1 MHCGEDNRD
10 MLRILAGT
18 NCHLGY
24 MEKDEIWR
32 FDSFEAFEEIC
43 SLAKQKEVDFVLLGG
58 DLIHEDKPS
67 RSTLVKTIGVN
78 DIPVKFQ
85 VVNDQTVNFP
95 NSFGHVNYEDP
106 HFNVGLHVFTIH
118 GNHDDPAGVDN
129 LSAIHILS
137 ACNLVNYFGKIDLG
151 GSVVHQ
157 IVVHPVLV
165 KKVNY
170 F

>member
-1 MHCGEDNRD
+1 

-67 RSTLVKTIGVN
+67 RSTLVKTIVILRRYFLLPLSHN
-78 DIPVKFQ
+78 
-85 VVNDQTVNFP
+85 
-95 NSFGHVNYEDP
+95 
-106 HFNVGLHVFTIH
+106 
-118 GNHDDPAGVDN
+118 DN

-165 KKVNY
+165 KKVPFHSGVHIGRPALAFAIWHPNEMMRR
-170 F
+170 